1 MPVRS
6 PKKEADPFDDPP
18 RPTLSRGFWL
28 MIALSGISL
37 AGAIALTLMTPK
49 PANARVS
56 APSVS
61 PGQPSATSRLDP
73 NSGADFGEPEA
84 WMETGH
90 GSLDDHR
97 ARPGAPTEAV
107 EVDDEFGAALQPAGG
122 ASAVSQTLGLIR
134 ALGEWVKGR

>member
-1 MPVRS
+1 MLVPS
-6 PKKEADPFDDPP
+6 DPLDDPP

-49 PANARVS
+49 SANARAS
-56 APSVS
+56 ASGVS
-61 PGQPSATSRLDP
+61 PGQPSATFRLDP
-73 NSGADFGEPEA
+73 YSAADFGEPEA
-84 WMETGH
+84 WMETGP
-90 GSLDDHR
+90 GPLDHHL

-122 ASAVSQTLGLIR
+122 ASAVSQTLEIIR
-134 ALGEWVKGR
+134 ALGEWAKGR